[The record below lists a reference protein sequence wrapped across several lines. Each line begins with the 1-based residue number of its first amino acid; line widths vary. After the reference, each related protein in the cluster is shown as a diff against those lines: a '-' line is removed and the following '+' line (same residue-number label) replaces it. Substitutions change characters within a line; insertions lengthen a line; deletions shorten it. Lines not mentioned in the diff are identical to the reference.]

1 MWCWRRLLRVSWATM
16 RSNQSILKGI
26 NPEYSFEGLLLK
38 VKLQSFGHLM
48 QRADLLE
55 KTLMLGKIA
64 DRKRR
69 GWQKMRWLDGITNFI
84 IDMSLRKLQEI
95 VKDREDWRAA
105 VHWGHK
111 ESDTTERLNKEQQKL
126 LYSVV
131 LVVLVYMLIHWS
143 TCISPRYTYV
153 PALLNLPPTSHSILP
168 L

>member
-1 MWCWRRLLRVSWATM
+1 
-16 RSNQSILKGI
+16 
-26 NPEYSFEGLLLK
+26 
-38 VKLQSFGHLM
+38 
-48 QRADLLE
+48 
-55 KTLMLGKIA
+55 
-64 DRKRR
+64 
-69 GWQKMRWLDGITNFI
+69 
-84 IDMSLRKLQEI
+84 MSLRKLQEI

-153 PALLNLPPTSHSILP
+153 PALLNLPPTSQPILP